1 MNDSYFKICY
11 VRLFEALT
19 TFSSALT
26 SQTPNL
32 PLYRNCANHLTGF
45 YMMAS
50 LTFNR
55 LRLLSVNYCSKALHL
70 RCFLGVPV
78 RGLRR
83 SLGVK

>member
-19 TFSSALT
+19 TFSNALT

-32 PLYRNCANHLTGF
+32 PSYRNCANHLTGF

-55 LRLLSVNYCSKALHL
+55 LRLYQLTIVPKLSILDVFGG
-70 RCFLGVPV
+70 FLSGV
-78 RGLRR
+78 
-83 SLGVK
+83 